1 MMLVV
6 RGSNMDWRVEAAA
19 VTADEAGARLCRAC
33 TCAVSSAALLSCP
46 SGSELTAL
54 TGVAVKADAIGSPA
68 ALTCEVQ
75 QSTRLQKFFLAR
87 RLKSAPLACESA
99 RPAST
104 AQSTNR

>member
-1 MMLVV
+1 M
-6 RGSNMDWRVEAAA
+6 SWSVEAAA

-33 TCAVSSAALLSCP
+33 TCAVSSAALLSGSCIAA
-46 SGSELTAL
+46 GSELPAL
-54 TGVAVKADAIGSPA
+54 TGVAVKADPIGSPA

-99 RPAST
+99 SPAST
-104 AQSTNR
+104 AQSTKR

>member
-33 TCAVSSAALLSCP
+33 TCAVSSAALLCGP
-46 SGSELTAL
+46 CSELTAL